1 MSFEAESNS
10 ELTMI
15 VPAYQLHFRCRT
27 KYTNKKCCRTPG
39 PPYLA
44 VLPVLVIFCPLGS
57 TNFKKSVLIRST
69 LPHFSNTRH
78 LFLSAYFV
86 VLCIDEKSFCNVYYC
101 FKFDFSINAR
111 TSFQWWTSILTRTL
125 IGLVHILTFGN
136 LSIMIHMYY
145 PYINK
150 SVLAKP
156 IFHVEC
162 NRTSLGST
170 IVLCSE

>member
-27 KYTNKKCCRTPG
+27 KYTNKKFCRTPG

-44 VLPVLVIFCPLGS
+44 VLPVLVIFCQLGP

-86 VLCIDEKSFCNVYYC
+86 VLCIDEKSFYNVYYC
-101 FKFDFSINAR
+101 FKFVFSINAPNFISMMDLHFDKDSHQL
-111 TSFQWWTSILTRTL
+111 TPYPDIWKSIDHDT
-125 IGLVHILTFGN
+125 
-136 LSIMIHMYY
+136 Y
-145 PYINK
+145 
-150 SVLAKP
+150 VLP
-156 IFHVEC
+156 LH
-162 NRTSLGST
+162 
-170 IVLCSE
+170 